1 MEGLGVAFLGVI
13 ALSSL
18 VQAGFLIGLALGAR
32 RLGRR
37 VDEMQ
42 QRLDRDL
49 RPALDSLS
57 RISRNLA
64 EVSDT
69 AVLQVRRLDDLIADT
84 AEKIEETTSRF
95 RALIVRPLGPVG
107 DVLALLKG
115 IRRGIEVYTRFRGY
129 EGAVRGTRRR
139 YDAEDEHLF
148 I

>member
-1 MEGLGVAFLGVI
+1 MEGLGVGFLGVI

-18 VQAGFLIGLALGAR
+18 VQAAFLIGLALSAR

-49 RPALDSLS
+49 RPTLESLS

-69 AVLQVRRLDDLIADT
+69 AVLQARRIDDLIADT
-84 AEKIEETTSRF
+84 VEKIEETTSIVRSF
-95 RALIVRPLGPVG
+95 VVRPLGPLG
-107 DVLALLKG
+107 DILAFLRGL
-115 IRRGIEVYTRFRGY
+115 RRGIEVYSQFRGHDS
-129 EGAVRGTRRR
+129 AVRGGRRR
-139 YDAEDEHLF
+139 YAEDEHLF

>member
-13 ALSSL
+13 ALSSV

-49 RPALDSLS
+49 RPVLDSLS

-69 AVLQVRRLDDLIADT
+69 AVLQARRLDDLVADSV
-84 AEKIEETTSRF
+84 EKIEATTSLLRSF
-95 RALIVRPLGPVG
+95 VGRPLGSLGGILPF
-107 DVLALLKG
+107 LKG
-115 IRRGIEVYTRFRGY
+115 IRRGIEVYSQFRSHDTV
-129 EGAVRGTRRR
+129 VRGGRRR
-139 YDAEDEHLF
+139 YAEDEHLF